1 MDVTADAYRWEP
13 ACGGRIPPGAVPHGY
28 EADGEPLWVCRVRM
42 YGGVHPGKVR
52 PGFGAAQVAWNGR
65 EVSVDEY
72 EVLMDRGVWGIA
84 SGGAVPADALPA
96 GREGD
101 GEPLY
106 VARSAVAPGTLHIG
120 KVRSAF
126 GAANIGY
133 GTFEHK
139 VFSYEVL
146 LDPSL
151 SSPPEATQRAGIQ
164 MPPTYADF
172 GTEPP
177 RIGNVTVTGVD
188 RASAAGDHLA
198 IGAGGSVELR
208 FDVPDPAVV
217 REACV
222 AIVALASMLSQAPG
236 YAPLTVRLNG
246 RALADRLRIPNGGGL
261 PQRLVFAVPAEE
273 LVTGWNTLRIESGAD
288 ALSLLWL
295 YRVTIDPMHAHDQ
308 AGLALERQAI
318 AEPVLRYA
326 SGAGEITIFVDRGE
340 QAVLDQVAWA
350 DASGAEYAITFEKQ
364 QAAFYGWRRQPG
376 EPPSEFRGQLIER
389 GSFAEEARRFSTEE
403 GWSGGWHH
411 SGDLLVAVGVPGLPV
426 TRLTWRDGRGNN
438 GTVAFDDD
446 GFLGT
451 YQRAGEGPIGYRSRT
466 RTPSSAPAEKAPVHA
481 ADSE

>member
-1 MDVTADAYRWEP
+1 MNVSAAGYRWEA

-52 PGFGAAQVAWNGR
+52 PAFGAAQATWDGE
-65 EVSVDEY
+65 EVGVDEY

-106 VARSAVAPGTLHIG
+106 VARAAVAPGTLHIG
-120 KVRSAF
+120 KVRPAF

-133 GTFEHK
+133 GNDEHA
-139 VFSYEVL
+139 VLSYEVL
-146 LDPSL
+146 LHPS
-151 SSPPEATQRAGIQ
+151 SSPPPVAPQRAGIQ
-164 MPPTYADF
+164 MEPTYADF

-177 RIGNVTVTGVD
+177 RIGNVTITGVD
-188 RASAAGDHLA
+188 RSSAAGDHLA
-198 IGAGGSVELR
+198 IGAGGSVELE

-217 REACV
+217 REASV
-222 AIVALASMLSQAPG
+222 ALVALASMLYQAPG

-246 RALADRLRIPNGGGL
+246 RPLADRLRIPNGGGL

-273 LVTGWNTLRIESGAD
+273 LVAGRNMLRIESGDD
-288 ALSLLWL
+288 ARSMLWL

-308 AGLALERQAI
+308 AGLALDRQAI

-326 SGAGEITIFVDRGE
+326 TDAGEVTIFIDRGE

-364 QAAFYGWRRQPG
+364 QAAFYGWSRQPG
-376 EPPSEFRGQLIER
+376 KRPREFRGRLIER
-389 GSFAEEARRFSTEE
+389 GSVAKEARRFSAEE
-403 GWSGGWHH
+403 GWGGGWHRCA
-411 SGDLLVAVGVPGLPV
+411 DLLLAVGVPGRPV

-438 GTVAFDDD
+438 GTVAFGDG

-451 YQRAGEGPIGYRSRT
+451 YQRVGEGPIGYRGR
-466 RTPSSAPAEKAPVHA
+466 PAQG
-481 ADSE
+481 